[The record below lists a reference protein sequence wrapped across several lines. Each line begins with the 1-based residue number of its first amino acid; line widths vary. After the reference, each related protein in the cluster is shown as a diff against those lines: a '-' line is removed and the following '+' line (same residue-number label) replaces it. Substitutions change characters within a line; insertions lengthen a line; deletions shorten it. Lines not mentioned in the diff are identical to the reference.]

1 MHTTDTKNRIIE
13 FIRTHGKATNKQL
26 RELTGI
32 TQVGI
37 SKHLKDLVDSSKIYK
52 FGQHPR
58 HTYQLTA
65 QEGHKIMA
73 EINKKTGV
81 EEAFKGLQDKV
92 RAVNESQEMQGQLAQ
107 VNAALKSKI
116 LKEITSQAKAD
127 KDIPEK
133 VLKDIARKLT
143 NDKKPTAKGTVE

>member
-1 MHTTDTKNRIIE
+1 
-13 FIRTHGKATNKQL
+13 
-26 RELTGI
+26 
-32 TQVGI
+32 
-37 SKHLKDLVDSSKIYK
+37 
-52 FGQHPR
+52 
-58 HTYQLTA
+58 
-65 QEGHKIMA
+65 MA